1 MVNGRA
7 YGCLRLYRPDH
18 DAKYLTPRDSGS
30 QLYVPANGGPFG
42 RELVLCEGEFK
53 ALSLCEAGAR
63 AVAVRGIS
71 SAMPGGKMLPDL
83 KQLLT
88 KFPSINVLYFLGDAD
103 TTFNYGFS
111 LEATKLAKVLPATVE
126 LKLPRIP
133 VGGGNGIDD
142 CRQERGDKEFPA
154 FWGWIK
160 DGAVEVPQKSEAS
173 TIAAELLTLA
183 LPAIGELPDW
193 RKRWL
198 PKIVVLVGRLAPI
211 DLDDVAR
218 ALKEQFG
225 INAGALKEQ
234 AAQVARKQAQ
244 LPEAT
249 KTLPEIYFTDDGRYY
264 RRNATYSGF
273 ESIGREDVM
282 LHLRENG
289 WPHRLA
295 KMVETTP
302 CEDML
307 HRMQMM
313 NRVNYAG
320 PFCGRP
326 PGKWKETDVTILAT
340 RGPTIIEGKQGDAEM
355 MVKFWESLLGKGHD
369 PFFEEQY
376 KTLLG
381 WLKHGRVALRNYLQ
395 HLPGQLLALIG
406 PAGCGK
412 SLGQSFVTFSLGGRQ
427 VDPSGYL
434 VKGSAFNSEMW
445 GAEHLRLGDEEL
457 IEDGRGGIHKLRER
471 LKKVVVADEY
481 PFHAKYV
488 NGRSARPIWR
498 TTLSAND
505 DSESIGVLPPPSASF
520 SDKVSYLRC
529 YAPAKPYHDGSD
541 EARREYWRRMMEALP
556 AFLYIVD
563 NFEVPEKMRSSR
575 FYVGEFH
582 HPEVIEMIERA
593 SPVYAVA
600 EVLTSLAKR
609 NGALLEG
616 TATELFHRC
625 QELLVGHTSSAPH
638 LGHQLQRLKYQQAWK
653 GCITSTDNRIGPN
666 RQLQIIWKIN
676 APPLP
681 QEDENHPQGNE
692 NHYQEDEKGGKGKK
706 SG

>member
-1 MVNGRA
+1 
-7 YGCLRLYRPDH
+7 
-18 DAKYLTPRDSGS
+18 
-30 QLYVPANGGPFG
+30 
-42 RELVLCEGEFK
+42 
-53 ALSLCEAGAR
+53 
-63 AVAVRGIS
+63 
-71 SAMPGGKMLPDL
+71 
-83 KQLLT
+83 
-88 KFPSINVLYFLGDAD
+88 
-103 TTFNYGFS
+103 
-111 LEATKLAKVLPATVE
+111 
-126 LKLPRIP
+126 
-133 VGGGNGIDD
+133 
-142 CRQERGDKEFPA
+142 
-154 FWGWIK
+154 
-160 DGAVEVPQKSEAS
+160 
-173 TIAAELLTLA
+173 
-183 LPAIGELPDW
+183 
-193 RKRWL
+193 
-198 PKIVVLVGRLAPI
+198 
-211 DLDDVAR
+211 
-218 ALKEQFG
+218 
-225 INAGALKEQ
+225 
-234 AAQVARKQAQ
+234 
-244 LPEAT
+244 
-249 KTLPEIYFTDDGRYY
+249 
-264 RRNATYSGF
+264 
-273 ESIGREDVM
+273 
-282 LHLRENG
+282 
-289 WPHRLA
+289 
-295 KMVETTP
+295 
-302 CEDML
+302 
-307 HRMQMM
+307 MM

-340 RGPTIIEGKQGDAEM
+340 RGPTIIEGKQGDAEL
-355 MVKFWESLLGKGHD
+355 MVKFWKSLLGKGRD

-529 YAPAKPYHDGSD
+529 YAPAEPYHDGSD
-541 EARREYWRRMMEALP
+541 EARREYWRRMMKALP

-582 HPEVIEMIERA
+582 HPEVISGR
-593 SPVYAVA
+593 
-600 EVLTSLAKR
+600 K
-609 NGALLEG
+609 
-616 TATELFHRC
+616 
-625 QELLVGHTSSAPH
+625 
-638 LGHQLQRLKYQQAWK
+638 KY
-653 GCITSTDNRIGPN
+653 I
-666 RQLQIIWKIN
+666 
-676 APPLP
+676 
-681 QEDENHPQGNE
+681 
-692 NHYQEDEKGGKGKK
+692 
-706 SG
+706 